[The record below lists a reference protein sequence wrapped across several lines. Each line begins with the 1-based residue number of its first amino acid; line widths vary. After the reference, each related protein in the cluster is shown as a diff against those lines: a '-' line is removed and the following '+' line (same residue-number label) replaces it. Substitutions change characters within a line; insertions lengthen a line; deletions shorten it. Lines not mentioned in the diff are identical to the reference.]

1 MLVASVDS
9 RSATLHLTAHRLAR
23 NITDWE
29 ETEPLPEGFISVP
42 FEGPYASIEKTLFC
56 LKEHVLSPVMQKFIA
71 FMADTTDVPIKIPS
85 RL

>member
-23 NITDWE
+23 NITVWE

-42 FEGPYASIEKTLFC
+42 FEGPYASIK
-56 LKEHVLSPVMQKFIA
+56 KNAVLSEGA
-71 FMADTTDVPIKIPS
+71 CTLAGDAKIYCIHGGHN
-85 RL
+85 